1 MTSRDNR
8 KVAVILSGC
17 GFQDG
22 AEIQES
28 VMTLLALDQQEAIYQ
43 CFAPDV
49 EQFKVQ
55 NHLTGEQVSESRNV
69 LVESARIARG
79 EVKPLSE
86 FSANDFDALVLPGGF
101 GAALNLS
108 SFAVDGPECT
118 INSEVESAVRSTH
131 DAKKPIGALCIAP
144 VILAKLI
151 PNVNLTIGND
161 TGVAEA
167 VESLGANHSNTGH
180 GEVVVDPA
188 NKVVSTPCY
197 MLDAKVSDIYKGAD
211 ALIREVLTLA

>member
-1 MTSRDNR
+1 MSKNI
-8 KVAVILSGC
+8 AVILSGC

-28 VMTLLALDQQEAIYQ
+28 VMTLLALDQQGANYQ

-79 EVKPLSE
+79 DIKPLSE
-86 FSANDFDALVLPGGF
+86 FNIDDFDALVMPGGF

-108 SFAVDGPECT
+108 SFAIDGPACS
-118 INSEVESAVRSTH
+118 INSEVESAVRATH

-151 PNVNLTIGND
+151 PNVNLTIGD
-161 TGVAEA
+161 DSGVAEA
-167 VESLGANHSNTGH
+167 VESLGASHSNTTH
-180 GEVVVDPA
+180 GEVVVDSV
-188 NKVVSTPCY
+188 NKVVTTPCY

-211 ALIREVLTLA
+211 ALVREVLTLI

>member
-1 MTSRDNR
+1 MGTNI
-8 KVAVILSGC
+8 AVILSGC

-28 VMTLLALDQQEAIYQ
+28 VMTLLALDQQGADYQ

-79 EVKPLSE
+79 EIKPLSE
-86 FSANDFDALVLPGGF
+86 FSVDNFDALIMPGGF

-108 SFAVDGPECT
+108 SFAIDGPACT
-118 INSEVESAVRSTH
+118 IDSEVEKAVLATH
-131 DAKKPIGALCIAP
+131 EAKKPIGALCIAP

-151 PNVNLTIGND
+151 PNVNLTIGD
-161 TGVAEA
+161 DSGVREA
-167 VESLGANHSNTGH
+167 VESLGANHSNTTH

-188 NKVVSTPCY
+188 NKVISTPCY

-211 ALIREVLTLA
+211 ALVREVLTLA

>member
-1 MTSRDNR
+1 MN
-8 KVAVILSGC
+8 KNIAVILSGC

-28 VMTLLALDQQEAIYQ
+28 VMTLLALDQQAASYQ

-55 NHLTGEQVSESRNV
+55 NHLTGVQVSESRNV

-79 EVKPLSE
+79 EIKAMSE
-86 FSANDFDALVLPGGF
+86 FKVDDFDALVMPGGF

-108 SFAVDGPECT
+108 SFAVDGPACS
-118 INSEVESAVRSTH
+118 INPEVETAVRATFE
-131 DAKKPIGALCIAP
+131 AQKPIGALCIAP

-151 PNVNLTIGND
+151 PSVNLTIGD
-161 TGVAEA
+161 DAGVAEA
-167 VESLGANHSNTGH
+167 LESLGAKHSNTSH
-180 GEVVVDPA
+180 GEVVVDPL
-188 NKVVSTPCY
+188 NKVVTTPCY

-211 ALIREVLTLA
+211 ALVREVLTLA

>member
-1 MTSRDNR
+1 MHKNI
-8 KVAVILSGC
+8 AVILSGC

-22 AEIQES
+22 AEIQEA
-28 VMTLLALDQQEAIYQ
+28 VMTLLALDQQGADYQ

-55 NHLTGEQVSESRNV
+55 NHLTGEQVSETRNV
-69 LVESARIARG
+69 LVESARISRG
-79 EVKPLSE
+79 EIKALSE
-86 FSANDFDALVLPGGF
+86 FNADDFDALVMPGGF

-108 SFAVDGPECT
+108 SFAIDGPACSV
-118 INSEVESAVRSTH
+118 NSEVENAVRSTH

-151 PNVNLTIGND
+151 PNANLTIGSD
-161 TGVAEA
+161 AGVAEA
-167 VESLGANHSNTGH
+167 VESLGASHSNTTH
-180 GEVVVDPA
+180 GEVIIDPA
-188 NKVVSTPCY
+188 NKLVTTPCY

-211 ALIREVLTLA
+211 ALVREVLTLT

>member
-1 MTSRDNR
+1 MN
-8 KVAVILSGC
+8 KKIAVILSGC

-22 AEIQES
+22 AEIHES
-28 VMTLLALDQQEAIYQ
+28 VMTLLALDQQGANYQ

-55 NHLTGEQVSESRNV
+55 NHLTGEQVSENRNV

-79 EVKPLSE
+79 DIKSLAE
-86 FSANDFDALVLPGGF
+86 FNVNDFDALVMPGGF

-108 SFAVDGPECT
+108 SFAVDGPACS
-118 INSEVESAVRSTH
+118 INPEVENTVRATH

-151 PNVNLTIGND
+151 PNVNLTIGD
-161 TGVAEA
+161 DAGVAEA
-167 VESLGANHSNTGH
+167 LESLGASHSNTRH
-180 GEVVVDPA
+180 GEVVIDPA
-188 NKVVSTPCY
+188 NKVVTTPCY

-211 ALIREVLTLA
+211 ALVREVLTLA